1 MKAKNLMHQHV
12 ITLNLFSINYL
23 TERNLNDQVFTR
35 TKIHY
40 SDLSF
45 LVIED
50 AIVVELPERD
60 YEGPFAC
67 PREKP
72 LPKKKP
78 MTKWEAF
85 AKQKGINAKKKK
97 SRMVWCEVTKSWKPR
112 WGYMSAKKAKVRN
125 YKVFFKFK
133 YEILQELNK
142 NGESKDWV
150 REVKDGDDL
159 EIDPWTKEK
168 RDKKERVDKNETAR
182 LKNIGMVIFCIFD
195 DHDSLFMIVYEIF
208 TLHGLNFRKSFSTSS
223 SVWSLIKFIIAF
235 EKSLKS

>member
-112 WGYMSAKKAKVRN
+112 WGYMSAKKAKVRIH
-125 YKVFFKFK
+125 KVLFKSK
-133 YEILQELNK
+133 YEILQSIII
-142 NGESKDWV
+142 G
-150 REVKDGDDL
+150 
-159 EIDPWTKEK
+159 TK
-168 RDKKERVDKNETAR
+168 
-182 LKNIGMVIFCIFD
+182 
-195 DHDSLFMIVYEIF
+195 
-208 TLHGLNFRKSFSTSS
+208 
-223 SVWSLIKFIIAF
+223 
-235 EKSLKS
+235 

>member
-1 MKAKNLMHQHV
+1 M

-112 WGYMSAKKAKVRN
+112 WGYMSAKKAKVRIH
-125 YKVFFKFK
+125 KVLFKSK
-133 YEILQELNK
+133 YEIL
-142 NGESKDWV
+142 
-150 REVKDGDDL
+150 
-159 EIDPWTKEK
+159 
-168 RDKKERVDKNETAR
+168 
-182 LKNIGMVIFCIFD
+182 
-195 DHDSLFMIVYEIF
+195 
-208 TLHGLNFRKSFSTSS
+208 
-223 SVWSLIKFIIAF
+223 
-235 EKSLKS
+235 

>member
-1 MKAKNLMHQHV
+1 MVVFDGDQINFK
-12 ITLNLFSINYL
+12 LNESEKLDALARDNAQLIFNQLFDRKKL
-23 TERNLNDQVFTR
+23 ERSGNFTR

-112 WGYMSAKKAKVRN
+112 WGYMSAKKAKVRIH
-125 YKVFFKFK
+125 KVLFKSK
-133 YEILQELNK
+133 YEIL
-142 NGESKDWV
+142 
-150 REVKDGDDL
+150 
-159 EIDPWTKEK
+159 
-168 RDKKERVDKNETAR
+168 
-182 LKNIGMVIFCIFD
+182 
-195 DHDSLFMIVYEIF
+195 
-208 TLHGLNFRKSFSTSS
+208 
-223 SVWSLIKFIIAF
+223 
-235 EKSLKS
+235 